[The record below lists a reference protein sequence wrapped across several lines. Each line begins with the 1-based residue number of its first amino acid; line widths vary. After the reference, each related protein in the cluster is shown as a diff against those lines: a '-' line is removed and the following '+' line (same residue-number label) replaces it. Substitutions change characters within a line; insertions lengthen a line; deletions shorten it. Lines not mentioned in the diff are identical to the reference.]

1 MRMKK
6 LYFLIVISV
15 CSLLCMIYSSK
26 AQMSGFMSL
35 NCGGGEDFTDNIG
48 LEWKS
53 DTNFSFG
60 ERASISV
67 PNETRKQYM
76 SVRYFPADAR
86 KYCYTLNVKRKTRYL
101 IRTTFL
107 YGNFDS
113 TSNVYPTFDISL
125 GATHWSTIVISDA
138 NTIEVREL
146 IILANSPTI
155 SVCLSNATTGQP
167 FVSTIELRQ
176 FNGAIYYTHGQ
187 ENEFFLAVSARINFG
202 ALTQDPIRFPDDPF
216 DRLWESDSLQKPN
229 YLINVA
235 PGTKKVS
242 TNTPINVDRDERPP
256 EKVMQTA
263 VVGTTGSLTY
273 RLNLDGFPGFA
284 WAVFYLAEIEDLSAK
299 DTRKFSLVV
308 PGMPGISKTTV
319 DIQENAKGKFQL
331 YEKEFTNI
339 SLPFAFNFKFGKA
352 SGSTRGPLLN
362 AMEINK
368 YLKIN
373 PGSIDATVMASFISQ
388 YLSADWAKE
397 GGDPCLPVPWSWVR
411 CNSDPQP
418 KIISITLSKKNLT
431 GNIPLELTKL
441 QGLVELWLDGNS
453 LTGRIPDFSACKE
466 LRIIHLENN
475 LLTGEIPSSLT
486 TLPKLEELYLQGN
499 MLSGTIP
506 SGLLLNQNLV
516 FNYTGNHDLNKE
528 GSNWHGL
535 SIVIGVSV
543 GVALLL
549 LAVVVISLL
558 RMKSKGKSTPRENMG
573 LDQGMPHSQH
583 VHQDEPRS
591 PTRSRGSA
599 SRGAPPIVSNAES
612 SNDEV
617 DVPRQGQDQG
627 VPRTREQSKRARAG
641 KTRDRGRG
649 KVKAL
654 EQERPVHLYQ
664 DEPRISKRNRGSSSR
679 DTPPSSRDT
688 MYIANEVESF
698 TDEEDVPGQG
708 RGVRGTREQS
718 KELEQKRLM

>member
-15 CSLLCMIYSSK
+15 CCLLCMIYSSK

-35 NCGGGEDFTDNIG
+35 NCGGEEDFTDNIG

-67 PNETRKQYM
+67 PNETRKQY
-76 SVRYFPADAR
+76 
-86 KYCYTLNVKRKTRYL
+86 
-101 IRTTFL
+101 ITTFL

-229 YLINVA
+229 YLIN
-235 PGTKKVS
+235 
-242 TNTPINVDRDERPP
+242 
-256 EKVMQTA
+256 KVMQTA

-284 WAVFYLAEIEDLSAK
+284 WAVFYLAEIEDFSAK

-373 PGSIDATVMASFISQ
+373 P

-453 LTGRIPDFSACKE
+453 LTSRIPDFSACKE

-654 EQERPVHLYQ
+654 EQERPV
-664 DEPRISKRNRGSSSR
+664 
-679 DTPPSSRDT
+679 
-688 MYIANEVESF
+688 
-698 TDEEDVPGQG
+698 
-708 RGVRGTREQS
+708 
-718 KELEQKRLM
+718 